1 MTETLHPAFPN
12 QPTPLLSYGL
22 PFTEAILKHT
32 KSTHPSERSYVICS
46 ASLAKNTSH
55 LDALKQALGPQM
67 AGLRVGMR
75 SHSHWSDI
83 LEVVQDARHCNADC
97 IITLGAGSLTDA
109 AKVISLALANSIT
122 TESEL
127 ETLLPDSSST
137 RAQVFTSQ
145 IPIICIPT
153 SLSGGEYSSFAGAT
167 RDSDGRKYVFRRPEI
182 KGPSLVILDP
192 VVAMTT
198 PDSIWLSSGVRAL
211 DHCIETLCA
220 LGSNEAADETARNGL
235 RKLIPGLLRAKSN
248 RDDQKATLD
257 CFLGSV
263 DAMGAAV
270 SGVPL
275 GASHG
280 IGNQLGP
287 VGVGH
292 GETSCILN
300 PAVCK
305 YNYKKRANIE
315 RQDATAGILWEDPA
329 AAAIFEE
336 KGLSRESSD
345 LGDLMDAIIRALG
358 MPRSLKQFGVKEDQL
373 DGIAENS
380 LKHIW
385 VQSNPAPLD
394 KQGVLEILTTVLDES

>member
-1 MTETLHPAFPN
+1 MTETLHPAFPS

-22 PFTEAILKHT
+22 PFTEAVLKHT
-32 KSTHPSERSYVICS
+32 QSMHPSERSYVICS

-55 LDALKQALGPQM
+55 LNALKQTLGPKL

-75 SHSHWSDI
+75 PHSHWSDI
-83 LEVVQDARHCNADC
+83 LEAVEEVRRCNADC

-109 AKVISLALANSIT
+109 AKVVSLALANSIT
-122 TESEL
+122 SESDL
-127 ETLLPDSSST
+127 ETLLPESST
-137 RAQVFTSQ
+137 ARSQIFTSQ
-145 IPIICIPT
+145 IPIISIPT

-192 VVAMTT
+192 VLAMST
-198 PDSIWLSSGVRAL
+198 PDGIWLSSGVRAV

-220 LGSNEAADETARNGL
+220 LGSNKAADETARNGL
-235 RKLIPGLLRAKSN
+235 KKLIPGLLRAKSN
-248 RDDQKATLD
+248 RGDQKATLD

-270 SGVPL
+270 SGVQL

-280 IGNQLGP
+280 IGTQLGP

-292 GETSCILN
+292 GETSS
-300 PAVCK
+300 
-305 YNYKKRANIE
+305 NIE
-315 RQDATAGILWEDPA
+315 RQDATSKILWADPA
-329 AAAIFEE
+329 AVAILEE

-345 LGDLMDAIIRALG
+345 LGDFMDAIIRALG
-358 MPRSLKQFGVKEDQL
+358 MPRPLKQFGVKEDQL
-373 DGIAENS
+373 DGIADNS

-394 KQGVLEILTTVLDES
+394 KHDVLEILRAVLDEA